1 MQFTSHSADSR
12 SMKCPL
18 SIAPLIV
25 AGLLLAGCDSGVF
38 DDEAARALIE
48 STKLKLSGEQV
59 MVTPE
64 QILCGQKKGLWIIDQ
79 TDGGN
84 ALGRLEAPGRDLL
97 FGDDVRMGD
106 HKFTNPYVQL
116 RGDFDVKIKKFVK
129 MTEENADVKVVEAKL
144 GVIVKHE
151 CFPEPLPLLGIDRG
165 DFSEEAAPR
174 VRLRQHNG
182 WTTDQVL
189 H

>member
-1 MQFTSHSADSR
+1 MKSSFQSAS
-12 SMKCPL
+12 L
-18 SIAPLIV
+18 AL
-25 AGLLLAGCDSGVF
+25 AGLLLTGCDSGVF
-38 DDEAARALIE
+38 DDAAAQSLIE
-48 STKLKLSGEQV
+48 SSKLPLSGEQV
-59 MVTPE
+59 LITPE
-64 QILCGQKKGLWIIDQ
+64 QILCGEKKGLWIIDQ

-106 HKFTNPYVQL
+106 HKFTSPYVQL
-116 RGDFDVKIKKFVK
+116 RGDFNVKIQKFIK
-129 MTEENADVKVVEAKL
+129 LTDENADVKVAEAKM
-144 GVIVKHE
+144 GVILKHE
-151 CFPEPLPLLGIDRG
+151 CFPAPLPLLGIDRG

-182 WTTDQVL
+182 WATDQVL

>member
-1 MQFTSHSADSR
+1 
-12 SMKCPL
+12 MK
-18 SIAPLIV
+18 SSFRIAPLLV
-25 AGLLLAGCDSGVF
+25 AGLLLTGCDSGVF
-38 DDEAARALIE
+38 DDEAAQALVE
-48 STKLKLSGEQV
+48 SSKLALSGEQV
-59 MVTPE
+59 LITPE
-64 QILCGQKKGLWIIDQ
+64 QILCGEKKGLWIIDQ

-84 ALGRLEAPGRDLL
+84 ALGRLEAPARDLL

-106 HKFTNPYVQL
+106 HKFTNPYIQL
-116 RGDFDVKIKKFVK
+116 RGDFDVKIQKFIKV
-129 MTEENADVKVVEAKL
+129 TDENPDVKVVEAKL

-151 CFPEPLPLLGIDRG
+151 CFPQPLPLLGIDRG

-182 WTTDQVL
+182 WRTDQVL